1 MNRPPFY
8 YFFLLFHLLF
18 LSIFLLFHFFYFTI
32 VSVYHCLFQVAAKIP
47 APDIRMVDIRR
58 ISEWNFG
65 FGVVIGIN
73 W

>member
-18 LSIFLLFHFFYFTI
+18 LSIFLLFHFYFTI
-32 VSVYHCLFQVAAKIP
+32 VSVYHCLSQVAAKIP

>member
-18 LSIFLLFHFFYFTI
+18 LSIFLLFHFYFTI

-65 FGVVIGIN
+65 FSVVIGIN